1 MTYDETREAYEIY
14 ELVESKYKL
23 SSTMKRRLRQFSIQ
37 ELREL
42 RVFMER
48 GPDASY
54 NNAMKWLCS
63 LD

>member
-42 RVFMER
+42 RVFIDR
-48 GPDASY
+48 GPDTMFLPGLAQ
-54 NNAMKWLCS
+54 
-63 LD
+63 